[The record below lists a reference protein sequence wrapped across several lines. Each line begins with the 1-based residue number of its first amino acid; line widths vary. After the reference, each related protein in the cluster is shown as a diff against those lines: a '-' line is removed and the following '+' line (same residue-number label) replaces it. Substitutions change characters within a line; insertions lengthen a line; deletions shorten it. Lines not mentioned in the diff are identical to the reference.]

1 MAIGSLLIIDDDE
14 TDLFICGYTIQRFDP
29 DIKVVQALNG
39 REGLEVLRQERPD
52 AIILDINMP
61 VMNGFEFLE
70 TYARDFARPFDR
82 PVPLVV
88 MLTSSHLGS
97 DRKKA
102 LQYDFVKSYFEKPLT
117 SDNLKALAD
126 IIETAARH

>member
-1 MAIGSLLIIDDDE
+1 MTIGSLLIIDDDE

-39 REGLEVLRQERPD
+39 REGLDLLRRERPD

-70 TYARDFARPFDR
+70 TYARDFARGADD

-88 MLTSSHLGS
+88 MLTSSHLGA
-97 DRKKA
+97 DREKA
-102 LQYDFVKSYFEKPLT
+102 LQYDFVKRYFEKPLT
-117 SDNLKALAD
+117 QDNLKALAG
-126 IIETAARH
+126 IIETGRH

>member
-1 MAIGSLLIIDDDE
+1 MTIGSLLIIDDDE

-29 DIKVVQALNG
+29 TIKVVQALNG
-39 REGLEVLRQERPD
+39 REGLEMLRREQPD

-70 TYARDFARPFDR
+70 TYARDFARGLDGPA
-82 PVPLVV
+82 PLVV
-88 MLTSSHLGS
+88 MLTSSHLGT
-97 DRKKA
+97 DRNKA
-102 LQYDFVKSYFEKPLT
+102 LQYDFVKRYFEKPLT

-126 IIETAARH
+126 IIETGRP

>member
-1 MAIGSLLIIDDDE
+1 MTIGSLLIIDDDE

-29 DIKVVQALNG
+29 DIKIVQAMNG
-39 REGLEVLRQERPD
+39 REGLDMLRRERPD

-70 TYARDFARPFDR
+70 SYARDFVRQFSD

-88 MLTSSHLGS
+88 MLTSSHLGA
-97 DRKKA
+97 DRRKA
-102 LQYDFVKSYFEKPLT
+102 LQYDFVKRYFQKPLT
-117 SDNLKALAD
+117 SDNLKALAE
-126 IIETAARH
+126 IIETGRH